1 MRCEVGLVIE
11 WEKSE
16 GSDGSSIQT
25 MADVMEYIQ
34 NTVEN
39 TALFDSIEMSIK
51 NAGVKE
57 LSE

>member
-1 MRCEVGLVIE
+1 MRCEVELIIE

-16 GSDGSSIQT
+16 GSDGSSIQDIG
-25 MADVMEYIQ
+25 DVMDYVQ

-39 TALFDSIEMSIK
+39 NALFDHIKMSVV

-57 LSE
+57 LED

>member
-16 GSDGSSIQT
+16 GSDGSIIQT
-25 MADVMEYIQ
+25 AADVMEYVQ
-34 NTVEN
+34 NTVESN
-39 TALFDSIEMSIK
+39 ALFDGIEMSVK
-51 NAGVKE
+51 NAAVKD

>member
-25 MADVMEYIQ
+25 AGDVMDYIQ
-34 NTVEN
+34 NTVESN
-39 TALFDSIEMSIK
+39 ALFDHIKMSVAS
-51 NAGVKE
+51 AGVKE
-57 LSE
+57 LDG

>member
-1 MRCEVGLVIE
+1 MRCEVDLVIE

-16 GSDGSSIQT
+16 GSDGSIIQS

-34 NTVEN
+34 STVESN
-39 TALFDSIEMSIK
+39 ALFDHIEMSVK
-51 NAGVKE
+51 NAAVKD

>member
-25 MADVMEYIQ
+25 KADVMNYVQ
-34 NTVEN
+34 NTVESN
-39 TALFDSIEMSIK
+39 AQFDHIEMSVK
-51 NAGVKE
+51 NAAVKV
-57 LSE
+57 LDD

>member
-1 MRCEVGLVIE
+1 MRCEVGLIIE

-16 GSDGSSIQT
+16 GSDGSNIQA
-25 MADVMEYIQ
+25 MEDVMEYVQ
-34 NTVEN
+34 NTVESN
-39 TALFDSIEMSIK
+39 ALFDHIGMSVV